1 MTYHFPR
8 ALSHSGFRVRA
19 EQSPQQ
25 LFRELR
31 EAIENRFANSDERF
45 TNMEAA
51 LNAVVGG
58 ALPGGISASGLFG
71 GGPSWGD
78 QVVNAPQLAE
88 LRNAAGKARA
98 QIELKP
104 QAAITSVTPGGGP
117 LVTPDRASD
126 VPLPRRRLTVRA
138 LLGTGTTG
146 SNMVEYPRQTTRDN
160 QAATVAEGA
169 LKPESNL
176 AWELKQAKVATIAH
190 WVPAS
195 RQVLDDAP
203 QLRTLV
209 DGELRYGL
217 ALKEETQLLLGDGV
231 GTNLLG
237 LIPQATAY
245 DATGQA
251 AGASKFDVLL
261 RAVAQAEA
269 ADLPATGVVVNSAD
283 WFRLQGLKDANERY
297 IGSGPMGTVM
307 PSAWGLDVVP
317 SNSMPAGKFLV
328 GSFANAATIYDRM
341 QPVVLLSTEDRDNF
355 IRNMVTILCEERVA
369 LAVRRPEALIYGD
382 YAAAAG

>member
-1 MTYHFPR
+1 MNIVSLPR
-8 ALSHSGFRVRA
+8 ALRGHVRA
-19 EQSPQQ
+19 QQSPDQV
-25 LFRELR
+25 LAELR
-31 EAIENRFANSDERF
+31 QGFVDFKRAHQEQLNNIIAGINASGGSVRITPENG
-45 TNMEAA
+45 
-51 LNAVVGG
+51 LIGG
-58 ALPGGISASGLFG
+58 AGFG
-71 GGPSWGD
+71 QSWGD
-78 QVVNAPQLAE
+78 RVANSEE
-88 LRNAAGKARA
+88 LTAFRNAAGKSRI
-98 QIELKP
+98 QIDLGP
-104 QAAITSVTPGGGP
+104 QNAITSVTPGGGA
-117 LVTPDRASD
+117 LITPDRAEG
-126 VPLPRRRLTVRA
+126 VQLARRRLTVRA

-146 SNMVEYPRQTTRDN
+146 SNMVEYPRQTVREN
-160 QAATVAEGA
+160 NAATVAELA

-203 QLRTLV
+203 QLRTLI

-231 GTNLLG
+231 GTNILG
-237 LIPQATAY
+237 LVPQATAY
-245 DATGQA
+245 DAAGQP

-283 WFRLQGLKDANERY
+283 WFRLQGVKDAQGRY
-297 IGSGPMGTVM
+297 IGSGPMGTIM

-328 GSFANAATIYDRM
+328 GNFANSATIYDRM
-341 QPVVLLSTEDRDNF
+341 TPVVLLSTEDRDNF
-355 IRNMVTILCEERVA
+355 IRNAVTILCEERIA

-382 YAAAAG
+382 YAAAVG